1 MAKEKE
7 KTVVNE
13 VMNADNVMDIVSK
26 GNRADAVIV
35 DKVLDDIQKEKDETK
50 ARAIKNRILKAD
62 YKTTLSLIDVRRER
76 RNSELVL
83 EKLRRI
89 GNLKRFMLGFTV
101 DDTFMQHNKCKTDT
115 CELDVPDGKGGTIKR
130 KFKKGEVVEPLID
143 YVDWDTLYSKICD
156 DIADKRQEVDK
167 IFRAEQQ
174 KVQASY
180 GSYYNWDWER

>member
-1 MAKEKE
+1 MAKKEE

-13 VMNADNVMDIVSK
+13 VMNADNVMEIVNK

-35 DKVLDDIQKEKDETK
+35 DKVLEDIQKEQDETK

-62 YKTTLSLIDVRRER
+62 YKTTLSLIDVRHER
-76 RNSELVL
+76 RNSELIL

-89 GNLKRFMLGFTV
+89 GNLKRFMLGFTI
-101 DDTFMQHNKCKTDT
+101 
-115 CELDVPDGKGGTIKR
+115 ELDVPDGKGGTTKR

-156 DIADKRQEVDK
+156 DISQKRREIDRLFETEQDKVK
-167 IFRAEQQ
+167 
-174 KVQASY
+174 ASY
-180 GSYYNWDWER
+180 GSYYNWTWE

>member
-1 MAKEKE
+1 MAKKDE

-13 VMNADNVMDIVSK
+13 VMNADNVMDIVNK
-26 GNRADAVIV
+26 GNRADTVV
-35 DKVLDDIQKEKDETK
+35 VGKVLDDIQKEKDERK
-50 ARAIKNRILKAD
+50 ASEIKNRILKAD
-62 YKTTLSLIDVRRER
+62 YKTTLSLIDVRHER

-115 CELDVPDGKGGTIKR
+115 IELDVPDGKGGTTKR

-143 YVDWDTLYSKICD
+143 YVDWDTLYSKICA
-156 DIADKRQEVDK
+156 DITEKRRENDKLFRTEQE
-167 IFRAEQQ
+167 
-174 KVQASY
+174 KVRASY
-180 GSYYNWDWER
+180 GDYYNWSWE